1 MSRIDTRGMLAS
13 VRVWGEVRG
22 NGEVY
27 KGGGS
32 KAADETQGSEWE
44 ARKDIPTSTLQLS

>member
-1 MSRIDTRGMLAS
+1 MLAN

-32 KAADETQGSEWE
+32 KAADEMQGRE